1 MVVKSTTANP
11 TERQTTMKKQ
21 TRAKPKIS
29 VKDLKA
35 KTNPKGGGVIVH
47 EKGTGSVNPNG
58 WSNHNETFVSDA
70 TD

>member
-1 MVVKSTTANP
+1 
-11 TERQTTMKKQ
+11 MKKQ